1 MPVALLREVDAHT
14 VAMLSSWVGR
24 SAALDRTVAALA
36 EHLAKLDI
44 VLLGLLVL
52 GPDATVRRR
61 HRITALRI
69 GVVLPLTIAAVGAI
83 GRLVG
88 RQRPFASAEAGPPLV
103 DHAAGRS
110 FPSRQGAPRIGWAM
124 AILGVLLAASR
135 IYAGLHYPTD
145 VMSGWAIGVGLGL
158 LVRPGGVADG
168 DRL

>member
-36 EHLAKLDI
+36 EHLAKLHV

-88 RQRPFASAEAGPPLV
+88 RQRPFASAEDRCHPWSTTRRALV
-103 DHAAGRS
+103 PVAAR
-110 FPSRQGAPRIGWAM
+110 RLR
-124 AILGVLLAASR
+124 R
-135 IYAGLHYPTD
+135 
-145 VMSGWAIGVGLGL
+145 
-158 LVRPGGVADG
+158 RDG
-168 DRL
+168 DRRTARRTPNRLGDGDPRRPTGREPHLRLACTIQPMS